1 MSKELLQELRAR
13 KLLDYGSHIP
23 GDLIRQ
29 FLGIEY
35 PEVGTKKEFDE
46 IALLELGAIDYVR
59 NVILNEGKYIAG
71 QNGDYRVLLPSENKQ
86 QIERYM
92 ESADRKLRRA
102 GKLSRNTPVSK
113 FDRKTDNTQARIM
126 LKRESIR
133 GQIGVSR
140 KEQPEAQVAY

>member
-1 MSKELLQELRAR
+1 MSKELLQELKSRG
-13 KLLDYGSHIP
+13 LLDYGSHIP
-23 GDLIRQ
+23 GEVVRD

-46 IALLELGAIDYVR
+46 IALLELSAIDYVR
-59 NVILNEGKYIAG
+59 GVILNEGKYITS

-92 ESADRKLRRA
+92 ASADRKLRRA
-102 GKLSRNTPVSK
+102 GKLSRNTPLSK
-113 FDRKTDNTQARIM
+113 YERKTDDTQARIM

-133 GQIGVSR
+133 TFGSVGREPSGAAV
-140 KEQPEAQVAY
+140 